1 MTRANILEERA
12 NWGKPNVGVGGAP
25 YAVLTG
31 CARWREERVRAW
43 EGPIA
48 RDRRFCVSHD
58 NVGRMPYNGPMATLE
73 DIARFLGISKRAVRI
88 RVNALGEMLEDY
100 MTRGARNRLIFRG
113 EAVAI
118 LRRLEELRQREGL
131 PIQQAAER
139 LKGELSDE
147 TPPSGIYLVVQ
158 ADVETAVLK
167 DVLHELC
174 QERDRWRE
182 YALALQSVL
191 PEGLKWLNQIS
202 PAVPG
207 DSRLN

>member
-1 MTRANILEERA
+1 
-12 NWGKPNVGVGGAP
+12 
-25 YAVLTG
+25 
-31 CARWREERVRAW
+31 
-43 EGPIA
+43 
-48 RDRRFCVSHD
+48 
-58 NVGRMPYNGPMATLE
+58 MPYNGPMATLE